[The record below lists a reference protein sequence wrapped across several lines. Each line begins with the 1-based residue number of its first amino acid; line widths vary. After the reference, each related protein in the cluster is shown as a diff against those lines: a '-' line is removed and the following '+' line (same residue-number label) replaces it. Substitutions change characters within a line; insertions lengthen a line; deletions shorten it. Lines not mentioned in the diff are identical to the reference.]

1 MNTLVRDELSPELKE
16 IYDNMIMP
24 VNNNIKLEQVILSK
38 ENKEKIQRFKREI
51 DKRAELLQFGLE
63 PMNRVL
69 LHGASGTGKTF
80 MVKALSNEINFT
92 MLYVDIS
99 RALSEGNVAQNVSDI
114 FRLANELGDCIIFL
128 DECDSVAWRRDD
140 ANNNDSADIRRA
152 TNSIF
157 QNLDQMNPTNLFFAA
172 TNLVENL
179 DAAFRRRFNLE
190 MLFTHPKMDLDEAI
204 GHFINPLFNLVDDI
218 PKREKEVIK
227 RRALNSEKLSYY
239 AIENAVKEGE
249 KQAVLSGENDVFTSV
264 IYKSLQETM
273 QFSVTDGLA
282 ITKEDLPKK
291 YQDIWE
297 NMIMT
302 VNTNISIDSVILSD
316 DNRYKL
322 QRFLKEVEYR
332 EKLVDYGLQP
342 INRLLMYGASGT
354 GKTFLT
360 KAISNYLNYTMLY
373 VDISKSLTEGNI
385 AQNISDI
392 FTLGNYIERCVI
404 FLDECDSVAWLRDSS
419 NPDSGVIR
427 RATNTLFQ
435 NLDQMNSKCIF
446 VAATNML
453 HRIDPAFERR
463 FNMKMKFTRPTL
475 DIDEAVRHFM
485 YQKFKI
491 VDDVETNVREIVKR
505 RASQNA
511 KLSYYE
517 IEEITKEG
525 MKRAVLNDSNEV
537 HLKDIYEDLQVSMHF
552 KVRHKTGT
560 DDEEIFRNK
569 LNYEPDVEETEY
581 Y

>member
-1 MNTLVRDELSPELKE
+1 MNNLVRDELSPELKE

-51 DKRAELLQFGLE
+51 DKRAELLKFGLE

-152 TNSIF
+152 TNSI
-157 QNLDQMNPTNLFFAA
+157 
-172 TNLVENL
+172 
-179 DAAFRRRFNLE
+179 
-190 MLFTHPKMDLDEAI
+190 
-204 GHFINPLFNLVDDI
+204 
-218 PKREKEVIK
+218 
-227 RRALNSEKLSYY
+227 
-239 AIENAVKEGE
+239 
-249 KQAVLSGENDVFTSV
+249 
-264 IYKSLQETM
+264 
-273 QFSVTDGLA
+273 
-282 ITKEDLPKK
+282 
-291 YQDIWE
+291 
-297 NMIMT
+297 
-302 VNTNISIDSVILSD
+302 
-316 DNRYKL
+316 
-322 QRFLKEVEYR
+322 
-332 EKLVDYGLQP
+332 
-342 INRLLMYGASGT
+342 
-354 GKTFLT
+354 
-360 KAISNYLNYTMLY
+360 
-373 VDISKSLTEGNI
+373 
-385 AQNISDI
+385 
-392 FTLGNYIERCVI
+392 
-404 FLDECDSVAWLRDSS
+404 
-419 NPDSGVIR
+419 
-427 RATNTLFQ
+427 FQ

-560 DDEEIFRNK
+560 DDAEIFRNK
-569 LNYEPDVEETEY
+569 LNYEPDIDETEY